1 MKRTALG
8 AAVFLLALAAAACT
22 RNVQPEDDSDPAIKA
37 RVEIALRGRT
47 DIEIRFVSVDVV
59 NGLVTVSGV
68 VPAPEQIRL
77 IQRLIQRVPGV
88 DQVMNNVVSQE

>member
-8 AAVFLLALAAAACT
+8 AILLLTLAAAACT

-47 DIEIRFVSVDVV
+47 DIEIRFISIDVV
-59 NGLVTVSGV
+59 NGLVTISGV
-68 VPAPEQIRL
+68 VPAPDQVRL
-77 IQRLIQRVPGV
+77 IQRVVQRVPGV
-88 DQVMNNVVSQE
+88 DSVIDNVVAQE